1 MPAKKYI
8 SKINKGGDDIYIKDV
23 EAQQNKE
30 DKTDI
35 VSSTVSNLPATLSVG
50 TYYNI
55 SDTVS
60 SMTLQLPAVTD
71 NSHLSIIAVYFTTGS
86 GTPSVNITS
95 ANSATIS
102 YFSGYA
108 IKASTTYELNIMWN
122 GTKWIVAYATIG

>member
-8 SKINKGGDDIYIKDV
+8 SKINKDGNDIYIKDV
-23 EAQQNKE
+23 EAQQTKE
-30 DKTDI
+30 DKTNVVI
-35 VSSTVSNLPATLSVG
+35 STASDLPATLSVG

-55 SDTVS
+55 SNTVS
-60 SMTLQLPAVTD
+60 SLTLQLPVVSD
-71 NSHLSIIAVYFTTGS
+71 NSHLSVIAVYFTTGS

-122 GTKWIVAYATIG
+122 GTKWVVAYATIG

>member
-1 MPAKKYI
+1 MSAKKYI
-8 SKINKGGDDIYIKDV
+8 SKINKNGNDIYIKDV
-23 EAQQNKE
+23 EAQQTKE
-30 DKTDI
+30 DKTNVV
-35 VSSTVSNLPATLSVG
+35 VSTASDLPATLSVG

-55 SDTVS
+55 SNTVS
-60 SMTLQLPAVTD
+60 SLTLQLPVVSD

-122 GTKWIVAYATIG
+122 GTKWVVAYATIG

>member
-8 SKINKGGDDIYIKDV
+8 SKINKNGNDIYIKDV
-23 EAQQNKE
+23 EAQQTKE
-30 DKTDI
+30 DKTNVV
-35 VSSTVSNLPATLSVG
+35 VSTASDLPATLSVG

-55 SDTVS
+55 SNTVS
-60 SMTLQLPAVTD
+60 SLTLQLPVVSD

-95 ANSATIS
+95 ADSATIS

-122 GTKWIVAYATIG
+122 GTKWVVAYATIG